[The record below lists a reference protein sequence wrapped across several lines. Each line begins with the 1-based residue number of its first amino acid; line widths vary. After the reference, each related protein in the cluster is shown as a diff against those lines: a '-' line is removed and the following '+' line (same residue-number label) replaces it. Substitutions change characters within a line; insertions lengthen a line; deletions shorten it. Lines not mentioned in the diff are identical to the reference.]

1 MQIQALS
8 FEQLVGAVA
17 VILLFLGI
25 YNTAMSAIK
34 NWREEKK
41 LKDSPIT
48 KLTERVDRHDTLL
61 EKDKDRLD
69 ALEQSVRTLQTEGTL
84 TLKSVKALL
93 SHGVNGNS
101 TDKMTE
107 CIQEIDDYL
116 ISRK

>member
-8 FEQLVGAVA
+8 FEQLITTVA
-17 VILLFLGI
+17 IILLLIGAYSTI
-25 YNTAMSAIK
+25 MGAIK
-34 NWREEKK
+34 THREEKK
-41 LKDSPIT
+41 LRDSPIT

-69 ALEQSVRTLQTEGTL
+69 ALERSVTTLQTEGTL

-101 TDKMTE
+101 VDKMAE
-107 CIQEIDDYL
+107 CVQEIDEYL

>member
-8 FEQLVGAVA
+8 FEQLITTIA
-17 VILLFLGI
+17 VILLMLGA
-25 YNTAMSAIK
+25 YSTVMNAIK
-34 NWREEKK
+34 AHREEKK
-41 LKDSPIT
+41 LRDSPIT

-69 ALEQSVRTLQTEGTL
+69 ALEHSVGTLQTEGTL

-101 TDKMTE
+101 VDKMQD
-107 CIQEIDDYL
+107 CIKEIDDYL